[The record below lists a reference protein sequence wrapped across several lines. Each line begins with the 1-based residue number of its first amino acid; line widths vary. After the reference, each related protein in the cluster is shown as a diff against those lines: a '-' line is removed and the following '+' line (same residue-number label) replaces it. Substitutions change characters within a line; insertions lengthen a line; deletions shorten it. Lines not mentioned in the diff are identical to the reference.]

1 MAGRDVEQG
10 WDPVGDPVLVFLL
23 EQSGAD
29 GAGRHAFHDF
39 CEDSKE
45 SKAEDTASC
54 GCAQTSTF
62 SYKDSIMAS
71 AAKANKMHPR
81 SIHQLSRHVDFSA
94 WGSR

>member
-23 EQSGAD
+23 EQSGA
-29 GAGRHAFHDF
+29 GWHAFHDF
-39 CEDSKE
+39 CEDSKQ
-45 SKAEDTASC
+45 SKAEDTVSC

-71 AAKANKMHPR
+71 AGKANKMFPH

>member
-1 MAGRDVEQG
+1 MAGGEVEQS

-23 EQSGAD
+23 EQS

-45 SKAEDTASC
+45 SKAEDTAGC
-54 GCAQTSTF
+54 GWAQTPTF
-62 SYKDSIMAS
+62 SYKDSITAS
-71 AAKANKMHPR
+71 AAKANKTHPH